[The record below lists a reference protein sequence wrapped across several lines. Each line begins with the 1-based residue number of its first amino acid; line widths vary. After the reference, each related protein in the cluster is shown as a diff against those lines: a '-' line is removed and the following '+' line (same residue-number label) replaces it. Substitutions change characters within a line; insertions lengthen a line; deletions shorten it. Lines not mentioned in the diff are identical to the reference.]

1 MRIAFDV
8 HGTIDTSPEVF
19 KPMMQMF
26 MRSGVG
32 VVIFSGPPT
41 NDIEKELKKLNYEQG
56 VHFNEVY
63 SVVDFLKAIDTPMEQ
78 DKKGH
83 WWCDEKIWW
92 ETKGLM
98 CEDVCIDMV
107 IDNDFRY
114 EQAVKKHATFI
125 HWDSR
130 LKRRDDRWKRQL

>member
-26 MRSGVG
+26 MRSGVD
-32 VVIFSGPPT
+32 VVIFSGPPK
-41 NDIEKELKKLNYEQG
+41 DQIYKELNNLGYDEGIHYSK
-56 VHFNEVY
+56 VY
-63 SVVDFLKAIDTPMEQ
+63 SVVDFLKVIDVEMKQ
-78 DKKGH
+78 DEKGH
-83 WWCDEKIWW
+83 WWCDEKPWW
-92 ETKGLM
+92 ESKGML
-98 CEDVCIDMV
+98 CEAVHVDMV

-114 EQAVKKHATFI
+114 QLEIETHATFI

-130 LKRRDDRWKRQL
+130 LKRRDDKWKK